1 MMMMVVAVR
10 RRRGGGPPAGSMGGI
25 NHRLP
30 ESLRPAAVARVLLVL
45 KLLRLKATSAR
56 TGRRMTAHITIN
68 CSAGASVLPTHLL
81 TVIVFT
87 SSPMTVRKGN
97 RLGISIQEH
106 MAINVCPGPI
116 RPIRQISA
124 YFPRLSPTSSVSEPL
139 SPNQLTAPA
148 PLSPG
153 SAGQSGGGAAG
164 GGDGEGGGGASR
176 CLLSPLL
183 PGAAGGGG
191 SLSAMS
197 SMDTSIEIDSCDSD
211 DNTSLGTLEFDLLY
225 EKATS
230 SLHCTVLRAK
240 GLKPMDFNGLADP
253 YVKLHLLPGAC
264 KANKLKTKI
273 VRNTLNPVWNETLT
287 YCGITEED
295 MYRKTLRSL
304 PLTHYPAMLLDFIHA
319 LLTICHC
326 PSSPPPALPLS
337 PRVSVCDEDK
347 LTHNEFIGES
357 RVALRRVKPDQT
369 KHFNICLE
377 HPPPWEMEQ
386 QRSLEERG
394 RLLLCL
400 QFLPPNGDGDLKGEA
415 KERARGGLCVG
426 VKRCA
431 HLAAMDVNGFSDP
444 YVKTYLKPDVQ
455 KKSKHKTAVIKKTL
469 NPEFNEEFFY
479 EISFTEL
486 ASKTLEVT
494 VWDYDLGKSNDFI
507 GGVSFGCHSQG
518 DALQHWIDCLK
529 NKGQKVERWH
539 TLTNELP
546 GSTVQE

>member
-1 MMMMVVAVR
+1 MRSFM
-10 RRRGGGPPAGSMGGI
+10 
-25 NHRLP
+25 
-30 ESLRPAAVARVLLVL
+30 VLLSL
-45 KLLRLKATSAR
+45 
-56 TGRRMTAHITIN
+56 
-68 CSAGASVLPTHLL
+68 
-81 TVIVFT
+81 
-87 SSPMTVRKGN
+87 SPMTVRKGN

-124 YFPRLSPTSSVSEPL
+124 YFPRLSPTSSFSEPL
-139 SPNQLTAPA
+139 SPNQL
-148 PLSPG
+148 LSPG
-153 SAGQSGGGAAG
+153 SASQGGGAVG
-164 GGDGEGGGGASR
+164 GGVGDGEGGGGGASR

-183 PGAAGGGG
+183 PGATGGGG

-295 MYRKTLRSL
+295 MYRKTLR
-304 PLTHYPAMLLDFIHA
+304 
-319 LLTICHC
+319 
-326 PSSPPPALPLS
+326 
-337 PRVSVCDEDK
+337 VSVCDEDK

-377 HPPPWEMEQ
+377 HPPPLPSPTATSTALRGISCYLREWETEQ

-400 QFLPPNGDGDLKGEA
+400 QYLPPNGDGELKCEA

-455 KKSKHKTAVIKKTL
+455 KKSKHKTTVIKKTL

-486 ASKTLEVT
+486 ATKTLEVT

-529 NKGQKVERWH
+529 NKGKKVERWH

-546 GSTVQE
+546 GSTLQE

>member
-1 MMMMVVAVR
+1 
-10 RRRGGGPPAGSMGGI
+10 
-25 NHRLP
+25 
-30 ESLRPAAVARVLLVL
+30 
-45 KLLRLKATSAR
+45 
-56 TGRRMTAHITIN
+56 
-68 CSAGASVLPTHLL
+68 
-81 TVIVFT
+81 
-87 SSPMTVRKGN
+87 MTVRKGK

-106 MAINVCPGPI
+106 MAIDVCPGPI

-124 YFPRLSPTSSVSEPL
+124 YFPR
-139 SPNQLTAPA
+139 
-148 PLSPG
+148 
-153 SAGQSGGGAAG
+153 
-164 GGDGEGGGGASR
+164 EGGGGGGGGGSSG
-176 CLLSPLL
+176 LLSPLL

-225 EKATS
+225 ERATS

-264 KANKLKTKI
+264 KANKLKTKT

-295 MYRKTLRSL
+295 MYRKTL
-304 PLTHYPAMLLDFIHA
+304 
-319 LLTICHC
+319 
-326 PSSPPPALPLS
+326 
-337 PRVSVCDEDK
+337 RVSVCDEDK

-377 HPPPWEMEQ
+377 HPPPLPSPTAMSTALRGISCYLREWETEQ

-400 QFLPPNGDGDLKGEA
+400 Q
-415 KERARGGLCVG
+415 ARGGLCVG

-479 EISFTEL
+479 EISFSEL
-486 ASKTLEVT
+486 ATKTLEVT

-518 DALQHWIDCLK
+518 ETLQHWIDCLK
-529 NKGQKVERWH
+529 NKGKKVERWH

>member
-1 MMMMVVAVR
+1 MR
-10 RRRGGGPPAGSMGGI
+10 TFT
-25 NHRLP
+25 LDL
-30 ESLRPAAVARVLLVL
+30 SLS
-45 KLLRLKATSAR
+45 TF
-56 TGRRMTAHITIN
+56 I
-68 CSAGASVLPTHLL
+68 
-81 TVIVFT
+81 
-87 SSPMTVRKGN
+87 PMTVRKGKT
-97 RLGISIQEH
+97 LAITIQEH
-106 MAINVCPGPI
+106 MAIDVCPGPI

-124 YFPRLSPTSSVSEPL
+124 YFPRLSPTSSFSEPL
-139 SPNQLTAPA
+139 SPNQTGAA
-148 PLSPG
+148 SALSPS
-153 SAGQSGGGAAG
+153 SAGQVGAG
-164 GGDGEGGGGASR
+164 GGSGG
-176 CLLSPLL
+176 LLSPLL
-183 PGAAGGGG
+183 AAGGCGGGGG

-197 SMDTSIEIDSCDSD
+197 SIDTSIEVDSCDSD
-211 DNTSLGTLEFDLLY
+211 DNTSLGTLAFDLLY
-225 EKATS
+225 DRAKS
-230 SLHCTVLRAK
+230 SLHCTVLKAK

-264 KANKLKTKI
+264 KANKLKTKT

-295 MYRKTLRSL
+295 MYRKTLR
-304 PLTHYPAMLLDFIHA
+304 
-319 LLTICHC
+319 
-326 PSSPPPALPLS
+326 
-337 PRVSVCDEDK
+337 VSVCDEDK

-357 RVALRRVKPDQT
+357 RIALRRVKPDQT

-377 HPPPWEMEQ
+377 HPPPLPSPTAMSTALRGISCYLREWEAEQ

-400 QFLPPNGDGDLKGEA
+400 QYLPPADEDDTDGKGEA
-415 KERARGGLCVG
+415 KEKNSGGLCVG

-479 EISFTEL
+479 EISFSEL
-486 ASKTLEVT
+486 ATKTLEVT

-507 GGVSFGCHSQG
+507 GGVSLGCHSQG
-518 DALQHWIDCLK
+518 ETLQHWIDCLK
-529 NKGQKVERWH
+529 NKGKKVERWH

-546 GSTVQE
+546 GSTLQE

>member
-1 MMMMVVAVR
+1 
-10 RRRGGGPPAGSMGGI
+10 
-25 NHRLP
+25 
-30 ESLRPAAVARVLLVL
+30 
-45 KLLRLKATSAR
+45 
-56 TGRRMTAHITIN
+56 
-68 CSAGASVLPTHLL
+68 
-81 TVIVFT
+81 
-87 SSPMTVRKGN
+87 MTVRKGKS
-97 RLGISIQEH
+97 LAITIQEH
-106 MAINVCPGPI
+106 MAIDVCPGPI

-124 YFPRLSPTSSVSEPL
+124 YFPRLSPTSSFSEPL
-139 SPNQLTAPA
+139 SPNQVAAPTA
-148 PLSPG
+148 LSPG
-153 SAGQSGGGAAG
+153 SVGHSGGAIGGGGSGGGG
-164 GGDGEGGGGASR
+164 SSS
-176 CLLSPLL
+176 LLSPLL
-183 PGAAGGGG
+183 LGVGGGGG

-225 EKATS
+225 ERGTS
-230 SLHCTVLRAK
+230 SLHCTVLKAK

-264 KANKLKTKI
+264 KANKLKTKT

-295 MYRKTLRSL
+295 MYRKTL
-304 PLTHYPAMLLDFIHA
+304 
-319 LLTICHC
+319 
-326 PSSPPPALPLS
+326 
-337 PRVSVCDEDK
+337 RVSVCDEDK

-377 HPPPWEMEQ
+377 HPPPLPSPTAMSTALRGISCYLREWETEQ

-400 QFLPPNGDGDLKGEA
+400 QYLPPAIDGDLQSEA
-415 KERARGGLCVG
+415 KGERARGGLCVG

-431 HLAAMDVNGFSDP
+431 HLAAMDVNGYSDP
-444 YVKTYLKPDVQ
+444 YVKTYLKPDVH
-455 KKSKHKTAVIKKTL
+455 KKSKHKTVVIKKTL

-479 EISFTEL
+479 EITFSEL
-486 ASKTLEVT
+486 AKKTLEVT

-507 GGVSFGCHSQG
+507 GGVSLGCHSQG
-518 DALQHWIDCLK
+518 DPLQHWIDCLK

-546 GSTVQE
+546 GSTLQE

>member
-1 MMMMVVAVR
+1 
-10 RRRGGGPPAGSMGGI
+10 
-25 NHRLP
+25 
-30 ESLRPAAVARVLLVL
+30 
-45 KLLRLKATSAR
+45 
-56 TGRRMTAHITIN
+56 
-68 CSAGASVLPTHLL
+68 
-81 TVIVFT
+81 
-87 SSPMTVRKGN
+87 MTVRKGKS
-97 RLGISIQEH
+97 LAITIQEH
-106 MAINVCPGPI
+106 MAIDVCPGPI

-124 YFPRLSPTSSVSEPL
+124 YFPRLSPTSSFSEPL
-139 SPNQLTAPA
+139 SPNQVAAPTA
-148 PLSPG
+148 LSPG
-153 SAGQSGGGAAG
+153 SAGQGGGAV
-164 GGDGEGGGGASR
+164 GGGGGGGGSSS
-176 CLLSPLL
+176 LLSPLL

-225 EKATS
+225 ERATS
-230 SLHCTVLRAK
+230 SLRCTVLRAK

-264 KANKLKTKI
+264 KANKLKTKT

-295 MYRKTLRSL
+295 MYRKTL
-304 PLTHYPAMLLDFIHA
+304 
-319 LLTICHC
+319 
-326 PSSPPPALPLS
+326 
-337 PRVSVCDEDK
+337 RVSVCDEDK

-377 HPPPWEMEQ
+377 HPPPLPSPTAMSTALRGISCYLREWETEQ

-400 QFLPPNGDGDLKGEA
+400 QFLPPASDGDVKGEA
-415 KERARGGLCVG
+415 KERARGGLCCHRG
-426 VKRCA
+426 LLEFHYSLMKE
-431 HLAAMDVNGFSDP
+431 
-444 YVKTYLKPDVQ
+444 KYLKPDVH

-479 EISFTEL
+479 EITFSEL
-486 ASKTLEVT
+486 ATKTLEVT

-507 GGVSFGCHSQG
+507 GGVSLGCHSQG
-518 DALQHWIDCLK
+518 DTLQHWIDCLK
-529 NKGQKVERWH
+529 NKGKKVERWH

-546 GSTVQE
+546 GSTLQE